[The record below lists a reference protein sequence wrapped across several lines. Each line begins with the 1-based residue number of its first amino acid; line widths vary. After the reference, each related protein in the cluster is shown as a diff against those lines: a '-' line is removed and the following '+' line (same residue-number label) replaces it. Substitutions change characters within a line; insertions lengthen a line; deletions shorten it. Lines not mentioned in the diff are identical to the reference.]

1 MKQVEG
7 KEANTFMEG
16 RSKSEKKERLEGA
29 PLLYAPKNELGV
41 VFLFSHLAKKK
52 RLKVEQ
58 IRPQFPDCI
67 AVEPRGKSIKIEF
80 EFQSKKFLH
89 HPRKDWGKCD
99 WIVCWEHN
107 WPEKPKR
114 LYVWEL
120 RKEYGLGFNI
130 WIMPVATAER
140 HEYLEDMKD
149 GEKTDWSVP
158 MRAHEK
164 DLILFY
170 LKKPERKIR
179 DIFIISEPVRYE
191 KAGYKRGRDYFAY
204 VRKIRSLRAPLF
216 LDDIK
221 THPVLQ
227 TAGFIRSNLRKR
239 SEVTDYWPYL
249 FDMIVHRNP
258 AIKNV
263 LNKYAPGRLVS
274 F

>member
-1 MKQVEG
+1 MRKTVRY
-7 KEANTFMEG
+7 EA
-16 RSKSEKKERLEGA
+16 
-29 PLLYAPKNELGV
+29 
-41 VFLFSHLAKKK
+41 HLDDYGLITIYLS
-52 RLKVEQ
+52 R
-58 IRPQFPDCI
+58 QFYN
-67 AVEPRGKSIKIEF
+67 GKS
-80 EFQSKKFLH
+80 
-89 HPRKDWGKCD
+89 D
-99 WIVCWEHN
+99 V
-107 WPEKPKR
+107 
-114 LYVWEL
+114 
-120 RKEYGLGFNI
+120 
-130 WIMPVATAER
+130 
-140 HEYLEDMKD
+140 
-149 GEKTDWSVP
+149 
-158 MRAHEK
+158 
-164 DLILFY
+164 FY